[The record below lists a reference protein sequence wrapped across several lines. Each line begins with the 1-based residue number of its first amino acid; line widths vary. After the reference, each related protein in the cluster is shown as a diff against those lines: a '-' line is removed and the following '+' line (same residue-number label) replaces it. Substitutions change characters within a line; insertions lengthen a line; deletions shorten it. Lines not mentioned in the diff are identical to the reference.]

1 MRKLAVAG
9 VFAASVLGVSL
20 QAGAAS
26 TAYVIDG
33 TLGANEQSCTQVAFA
48 LFATDCT
55 YGRNRPNAASGNWQ
69 GPQFGGGH
77 YTADGVK
84 DKPTYIP
91 TSGTNAPTGG
101 TNPADFIP
109 AVDDGKLAAPITGEI
124 TIDDNST
131 PGDPTDDIIGGT
143 FSIGAM
149 ARNFGTGQTT
159 RAVERWTTMDHVI
172 APTAVNPT
180 ATVATGAGAADYV
193 VGTRG
198 FPEALC
204 FRHDPADC
212 FTTSNSLNL
221 NATDATFWA
230 DKPINST
237 GIERSGRMG
246 DPNFVATNPAPS
258 TPTGNLGATS
268 TATFTGYSCEHNNL
282 GQDDCVVNQ
291 ITWGGTVENAGFDN
305 MIMKISTNG
314 AGQIT
319 SATVLWT
326 EEYIITLGAP
336 PHLYDNSSQMGLI
349 TFTGAIAS
357 SDANAQDFAASVLQG
372 STVNT
377 LDTVTNSVNFAGAV
391 TVTIVTSPAQGT
403 ASVNVDQ
410 TINYNATGA
419 ASGTQTIVYQ
429 ATDGVDSD
437 QGTITITVAANAL
450 PVAPDGSIS
459 ISTQGAAPGA
469 GTAGNVIVANLPGY
483 VAGNTPS
490 VVAIVAPLAAN
501 GTAAVTGTTI
511 RFTPATTF
519 FVGTDTINYSI
530 TDADSDT
537 DSGVITVTID
547 DVNPALSDGTITTD
561 QDRASSALSLGI
573 TPGNGSVAQHT
584 LAVSTQAANGTC
596 NLTGT
601 SVTYTPAAGYF
612 GSDSC
617 VVTITDG
624 NGDTDT
630 GALTIT
636 VNQVSDDLKL
646 PGGGSA
652 VDPWSLAFLGALP
665 LLRRRRRA

>member
-1 MRKLAVAG
+1 MRKLAAAG
-9 VFAASVLGVSL
+9 VFAACVLGVSL
-20 QAGAAS
+20 QASAAA
-26 TAYVIDG
+26 TTYVIDG
-33 TLGANEQSCTQVAFA
+33 AFGANEQSCTQVIFA

-55 YGRNRPNAASGNWQ
+55 YGRNRPNAASGVWQ
-69 GPQFGGGH
+69 GPNFGGGH
-77 YTADGVK
+77 YAIDGVK
-84 DKPTYIP
+84 DKPAYVP
-91 TSGTNAPTGG
+91 TFGGNTPTGD
-101 TNPADFIP
+101 PSPSSFIL
-109 AVDDGKLAAPITGEI
+109 AVDDGKLAAPISGEI
-124 TIDDNST
+124 TIDDNGT
-131 PGDPTDDIIGGT
+131 PADPTDDIIGGT
-143 FSIGAM
+143 FSIGSM
-149 ARNFGTGQTT
+149 ARNYSTGQFT
-159 RAVERWTTMDHVI
+159 RAVERWATMDHVI
-172 APTAVNPT
+172 ADTAVNPT
-180 ATVATGAGAADYV
+180 ATVANGSGGVDYV

-198 FPEALC
+198 FPTILC
-204 FRHDPADC
+204 FRYDVLDC
-212 FTTSNSLNL
+212 FPTSNTLTGQL
-221 NATDATFWA
+221 DAPFWPDQVA
-230 DKPINST
+230 GQI

-246 DPNFVATNPAPS
+246 DPAFVATNPAPVI
-258 TPTGNLGATS
+258 PTGNVGATS
-268 TATFTGYSCEHNNL
+268 AATFTGYSCEHNN
-282 GQDDCVVNQ
+282 GAQDDCVVNQ

-305 MIMKISTNG
+305 MIMKISTDG

-336 PHLYDNSSQMGLI
+336 PHLYDNSAQMGSI
-349 TFTGAIAS
+349 SFTGMTAS